1 MGPLSRGVQGA
12 GSRNFGYSVTLGSII
27 KDYGQYRAYIITG
40 IIVFYMQM
48 ISYLN
53 IYRNFG

>member
-1 MGPLSRGVQGA
+1 M
-12 GSRNFGYSVTLGSII
+12 TLGSFI

-48 ISYLN
+48 IN
-53 IYRNFG
+53 ILFFYRYYISITWIRL